1 LPGKKDSAAARKLKE
16 AQRAANEIA
25 VNHDYVPV
33 CQVDNPV
40 VQEVWNKLAP
50 PLIKARIVNFA
61 TEETFTSLCFHIV
74 VCRKMQHA
82 ILNEDTEWFEKVQ
95 NYGDGGV
102 ALDGQKEAGPLKAFR
117 QWDKARQALMAEL
130 SLRPRDMAGLWSLNE
145 GKEDDEDM
153 FT

>member
-1 LPGKKDSAAARKLKE
+1 MFSCLFFPMAIYLAIIPSITGMRQMPRKKDSEADQKLKA
-16 AQRAANEIA
+16 AQRAASEIA
-25 VNHDYVPV
+25 VNHDYVPM
-33 CQVDNPV
+33 CQIDNPV

-102 ALDGQKEAGPLKAFR
+102 ARKRRGR
-117 QWDKARQALMAEL
+117 
-130 SLRPRDMAGLWSLNE
+130 
-145 GKEDDEDM
+145 
-153 FT
+153 